1 MGRMEE
7 YLEIPF
13 VLIYLTLE
21 GIVSSIKPKTKK
33 KTKNPSWLN
42 YTSQNLEVRPE
53 SPP

>member
-21 GIVSSIKPKTKK
+21 GIVSSIKQK
-33 KTKNPSWLN
+33 KTPKNNPHG
-42 YTSQNLEVRPE
+42 
-53 SPP
+53 